1 MNNVRIRSARQSDAS
16 AVQSVARES
25 WRAAY
30 DDILDAE
37 TIERKL
43 DEWYAVDE
51 LADSIARPDGVFLL
65 AADGAT
71 GEDDA
76 VVGFVQAGR
85 APEDDGSGPTP
96 EDDTGDT
103 YVLARIYVLP
113 DRWGEG
119 IGTRLLDQA
128 IGAIRERGAATL
140 RLGVFADNDAA
151 VGFYEAR
158 GFERVREKTSE
169 LGEEYVYVREI

>member
-1 MNNVRIRSARQSDAS
+1 VTAVRIRRARPDDAD
-16 AVQSVARES
+16 AIRRVARES

-43 DEWYAVDE
+43 DQWYDVE
-51 LADSIARPDGVFLL
+51 GLADSIDRADGVFLV
-65 AADGAT
+65 ADGGAT
-71 GEDDA
+71 GGDDA
-76 VVGFVQAGR
+76 VVGFVQASP
-85 APEDDGSGPTP
+85 APEADAGT
-96 EDDTGDT
+96 T
-103 YVLARIYVLP
+103 YVLARIYLRP
-113 DRWGEG
+113 ERRSEG
-119 IGTRLLDQA
+119 TGTRLLDQA
-128 IGAIRERGAATL
+128 IGAIRERGAETL

-169 LGEEYVYVREI
+169 LGEEYVYVRTV

>member
-1 MNNVRIRSARQSDAS
+1 MTAVRIRRARPDDAD
-16 AVQSVARES
+16 AIRRVARES

-43 DEWYAVDE
+43 DQWYDVE
-51 LADSIARPDGVFLL
+51 GLADSIDRADGVFLV
-65 AADGAT
+65 ADGGAT
-71 GEDDA
+71 GGDDAAPGGDDA
-76 VVGFVQAGR
+76 VVGFVQASP
-85 APEDDGSGPTP
+85 APEADAGT
-96 EDDTGDT
+96 T
-103 YVLARIYVLP
+103 YVLARIYLRP
-113 DRWGEG
+113 ERRSEG
-119 IGTRLLDQA
+119 TGTRLLDQA
-128 IGAIRERGAATL
+128 IGAIRERGAETL

-169 LGEEYVYVREI
+169 LGEEYVYVRTV

>member
-1 MNNVRIRSARQSDAS
+1 MTDVRIRAADPDDAE
-16 AVQSVARES
+16 AIRSVAGDS

-43 DEWYAVDE
+43 AEWYDVDE
-51 LADSIARPDGVFLL
+51 LADSIDRADGVCLVADDGERT
-65 AADGAT
+65 AASA
-71 GEDDA
+71 DDA
-76 VVGFVQAGR
+76 VVGFVQAGP
-85 APEDDGSGPTP
+85 APDDDAET
-96 EDDTGDT
+96 T
-103 YVLARIYVLP
+103 YVLARIYLRP
-113 DRWGEG
+113 ERWGEG

-128 IGAIRERGAATL
+128 IGAIRERGAETL

-158 GFERVREKTSE
+158 GFERVREKTSA
-169 LGEEYVYVREI
+169 LGDEYVYVREI